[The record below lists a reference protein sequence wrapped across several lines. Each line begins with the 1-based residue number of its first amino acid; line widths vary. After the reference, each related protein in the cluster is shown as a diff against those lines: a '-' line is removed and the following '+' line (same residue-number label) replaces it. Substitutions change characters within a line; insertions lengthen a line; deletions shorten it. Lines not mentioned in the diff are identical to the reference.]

1 MATLSTFN
9 YFCVGMKSMFIIL
22 GFGFLLMISSCAT
35 IVMPSGGAKDSSP
48 PTVAKTYPEQK
59 SLQFSD
65 NKLVFYF
72 DEFIELNLPQTNVT
86 VSPYS
91 STMPNARVLGK
102 KAIFTFEEG
111 LKPNTT
117 YSINLTNAV
126 KDNNEG
132 NLLPFYNLTFSTGK
146 FLDTGIL
153 SFGLSD
159 AKTNAWS
166 DMAKV
171 CLVKTKSDFFGKNYR
186 YVAPSKD
193 GLAQFSNLANES
205 FYVFTFIDSNMN
217 MIWDKTEAIGF
228 IKEPIK
234 VGHVLSKIKLFQQ
247 SQKKTNFFVTP
258 ISSSEFNISASEDIY
273 FPDLTDPE
281 HVLINLTPRQLKLIV
296 KTGFQSTPLRLK
308 YNLDKYETIELPAS
322 KPSLY
327 LELLANSGERS
338 SKLVRPDTI
347 KIPFNAFIDKI
358 DTNKIKLKLGENQVK
373 PNIQFQKNNLLI
385 IGLEHGK
392 EYKLILDS
400 QALYSKIQY
409 NQALSQTLTTYPQDK
424 FFNELTITLDPDLA
438 SNRKAKLY
446 HLIENE
452 WKPIEKQPKLLF
464 KDIYGD
470 EVKIYILLDNNND
483 GLWTA
488 GDIEREIQPEELFLE
503 TIKLETKKKGYLMKI
518 TQP

>member
-1 MATLSTFN
+1 
-9 YFCVGMKSMFIIL
+9 
-22 GFGFLLMISSCAT
+22 
-35 IVMPSGGAKDSSP
+35 
-48 PTVAKTYPEQK
+48 
-59 SLQFSD
+59 
-65 NKLVFYF
+65 VFYF
-72 DEFIELNLPQTNVT
+72 DEFIELNFPQTNVA

-91 STMPNARVLGK
+91 PKMPSARVLGK
-102 KAIFTFEEG
+102 KVIFTFEEG
-111 LKPNTT
+111 LKANTT
-117 YSINLTNAV
+117 YSIHLTNAI

-132 NLLPFYNLTFSTGK
+132 NLLPNYNLTFSTGK
-146 FLDTGIL
+146 YLDTGKLI
-153 SFGLSD
+153 FGLSD

-186 YVAPSKD
+186 YVSPSKD

-217 MIWDKTEAIGF
+217 MIWDKTESIGF
-228 IKEPIK
+228 IKEPVK
-234 VGHVLSKIKLFQQ
+234 AGRVLSKIKLFQQ

-273 FPDLTDPE
+273 FPGLTDPE
-281 HVLINLTPRQLKLIV
+281 HVLLNLSPRQLKLIV
-296 KTGFQSTPLRLK
+296 KTTPQINSLRLK
-308 YNLDKYETIELPAS
+308 YNLDKYETIELPVG

-327 LELLANSGERS
+327 LDLLLNTAERS
-338 SKLVRPDTI
+338 SKLVRPDTV
-347 KIPFNAFIDKI
+347 KIPFNAFISKI
-358 DTNKIKLKLGENQVK
+358 DTNKIKLKIGENQVK
-373 PNIQFQKNNLLI
+373 PNVQFQKNNLLI

-392 EYKLILDS
+392 EYTLILDS
-400 QALYSKIQY
+400 QAIYSNFSY
-409 NQALSQTLTTYPQDK
+409 NKVISQTLTTYPK
-424 FFNELTITLDPDLA
+424 EKLFNEIVITLDPDLA

-446 HLIENE
+446 HLSENE

-470 EVKIYILLDNNND
+470 ELKIYILLDNNND

-488 GDIEREIQPEELFLE
+488 GDIEKEIQPEELFLE
-503 TIKLETKKKGYLMKI
+503 TIKLETKKMGYLMKI

>member
-153 SFGLSD
+153 TFGLSD

>member
-9 YFCVGMKSMFIIL
+9 YFCVGMKSIFIIL
-22 GFGFLLMISSCAT
+22 GFGFLLMICSCAT
-35 IVMPSGGAKDSSP
+35 IVMPSGGAKDSAP
-48 PTVAKTYPEQK
+48 PTVTKTYPEQK

-65 NKLVFYF
+65 NKLIFYF
-72 DEFIELNLPQTNVT
+72 DEFIELNLPQTNVA

-91 STMPNARVLGK
+91 PTMPSARVLGK

-111 LKPNTT
+111 LKSNTT
-117 YSINLTNAV
+117 YSINLTNAIR
-126 KDNNEG
+126 DNNEG
-132 NLLPFYNLTFSTGK
+132 NLLPYYSLTFSTGK
-146 FLDTGIL
+146 YLDTGKL
-153 SFGLSD
+153 TFGLSD

-258 ISSSEFNISASEDIY
+258 ISSSEFNISVSEDIY
-273 FPDLTDPE
+273 FPSLTDPE
-281 HVLINLTPRQLKLIV
+281 HVLINLSTRQLKLII
-296 KTGFQSTPLRLK
+296 KTSVQTNPLRLK

-327 LELLANSGERS
+327 LDLLANTGERS
-338 SKLVRPDTI
+338 SKLVRPDTVM
-347 KIPFNAFIDKI
+347 IPFNAFINKI
-358 DTNKIKLKLGENQVK
+358 DINKIKLKLGENQVK
-373 PNIQFQKNNLLI
+373 PNVQFQKNNLLI
-385 IGLEHGK
+385 TGLEHGK
-392 EYKLILDS
+392 EYTLILDS
-400 QALYSKIQY
+400 QALYSNSSY
-409 NQALSQTLTTYPQDK
+409 NKAITHTLTTYPQDK

-438 SNRKAKLY
+438 SNRMAKLY

-452 WKPIEKQPKLLF
+452 WKSIEKQPKLLF

-470 EVKIYILLDNNND
+470 EVKIYILLDSNND

-488 GDIEREIQPEELFLE
+488 GDIEKEIQPEELFLE

>member
-48 PTVAKTYPEQK
+48 PTVTKTYPEQK

-159 AKTNAWS
+159 AKTNTWS

>member
-1 MATLSTFN
+1 
-9 YFCVGMKSMFIIL
+9 
-22 GFGFLLMISSCAT
+22 
-35 IVMPSGGAKDSSP
+35 MPSGGAKDSSP
-48 PTVAKTYPEQK
+48 PTVTKTYPEQK

-132 NLLPFYNLTFSTGK
+132 NLLPYYNLTFSTGK
-146 FLDTGIL
+146 YLDTGKL
-153 SFGLSD
+153 TFRLSD

-193 GLAQFSNLANES
+193 GLAQFSNLTNES

-228 IKEPIK
+228 IKEPVK
-234 VGHVLSKIKLFQQ
+234 VGQAISKIKLFQQ
-247 SQKKTNFFVTP
+247 SQKKIIFFVTP
-258 ISSSEFNISASEDIY
+258 ISSKEFNISASEDIY

-327 LELLANSGERS
+327 LDLLANSGERS

-347 KIPFNAFIDKI
+347 KIPFNAFIDKV

-373 PNIQFQKNNLLI
+373 PNIQVQKNNLLI

-409 NQALSQTLTTYPQDK
+409 NQTLSQTLTTYPQDK

-470 EVKIYILLDNNND
+470 EVNIYILLDNNND

>member
-48 PTVAKTYPEQK
+48 PTVTKTYPEQK

-159 AKTNAWS
+159 AKTNTWS

-327 LELLANSGERS
+327 LELFANSGERS